1 MFSYIY
7 HSYIFNPLYNG
18 LVFLIDVF
26 PWMDAGIAVIVFTI
40 IVRLIL
46 FPISK
51 KSIITQVRMKQIE
64 PELAKIREKTGNDKQ
79 AQALQT
85 MALYKA
91 KGVSPFSSFF
101 LLFLQIP
108 IIYALYSIFIHS
120 GLPEVNKE
128 ILYGFVSV
136 PVINMH
142 FLGLI
147 DIGIRNIP
155 LSIIAGI
162 SQFLQLH
169 FSPATRSVSYKSGAS
184 NPNDIAQNM
193 TRNLKYFFP
202 IMVFLI
208 SYKISS
214 VVALYWTVSSLF
226 TLAQELYVRKYHIR

>member
-40 IVRLIL
+40 IVRLLL

-85 MALYKA
+85 MALYKER
-91 KGVSPFSSFF
+91 GVSPFSSFF
-101 LLFLQIP
+101 LLFLQLP

-169 FSPATRSVSYKSGAS
+169 FSPATRSVDYKKGAS
-184 NPNDIAQNM
+184 NPADIAQNM

-226 TLAQELYVRKYHIR
+226 TVAQELYVRKYHIR